1 MATKAEELQALSQI
15 KDIVA
20 QLGPD
25 SYVAMAFE
33 GCFEVAEDNI
43 GNDWGCSLLQRAQA
57 AEKHLKETKQQLE
70 DAQNQV
76 DTLEQ
81 LLEDA
86 RHSSAEADN
95 AFRRKCKELA
105 EETLKNRDLE
115 VQIISYQQESMRL
128 KAKIY
133 DMMFPDE

>member
-1 MATKAEELQALSQI
+1 MATKAEELRALEQI
-15 KDIVA
+15 KDIVS

-57 AEKHLKETKQQLE
+57 AEKQLREKKQQME
-70 DAQNQV
+70 DMKNQA

-86 RHSSAEADN
+86 RHSSVEADN
-95 AFRRKCKELA
+95 AFRRKCRELA
-105 EETLKNRDLE
+105 EETHKNRDLE
-115 VQIISYQQESMRL
+115 VQIISYQQENMRL

-133 DMMFPDE
+133 DMMFLEE

>member
-1 MATKAEELQALSQI
+1 MATKAEELRALEQI
-15 KDIVA
+15 KDIVS

-86 RHSSAEADN
+86 RRDSANLND
-95 AFRRKCKELA
+95 AFSKRCRELA
-105 EETLKNRDLE
+105 EETHKNRDLE
-115 VQIISYQQESMRL
+115 VQIIAYQQESMKL

-133 DMMFPDE
+133 DMMFPEE